1 MTLSNRVIGG
11 ALLGT
16 FAIGLMIWLG
26 TSLSFY
32 QTHHAYQQR
41 QLVWLAPLLKMDEQR
56 KTNVD
61 LSTWLTPALE
71 NSNINEL
78 KIYQG
83 EQLVFHYP
91 ARSVESLALPVEP
104 VQKLML
110 ATDLSLEWR
119 LGSPLQDPATLI
131 HLAVIFVCWLI
142 VVLLL
147 GRGMMWWLR
156 RQLHGVELLAVR
168 GQLILQNR
176 LYALDHALSDE
187 RPTSASQALTQLQ
200 EQQYQAS
207 KQRSDL
213 DTFTRTNVFVDK
225 KMGIGNRLFFENRL
239 EASLS
244 DPNLEMAS
252 LLLVELQDLDHI
264 NHDLGYQQGDA
275 LLLAASL
282 HLEHAL
288 QRYADAISGRYT
300 SNTFAI
306 LLPHVDE
313 QEAKAAANYILKS
326 LQRLPWPATVREP
339 ALFIGAVSFA
349 FGELLHQ
356 VQEEAE
362 LALRSAALQNTNS
375 GYFMYDKGAS
385 PDILGNGTVRWRTL
399 LSRALEK
406 DRLFLEP
413 QTTYTV
419 AHEPAMI
426 ELYARIE
433 DEHGRKLSAANF
445 MPKAEK
451 CGLLATLEKAIVQ
464 RVLSQLQQ
472 PERSLPLS
480 LNLSVA
486 SLLQSSFYQWLMF
499 ELLSLPK
506 PLLSTLN
513 IEFPE
518 KEISCH
524 YQQLAKPL
532 HALKALGCLLT
543 ADHVGKTVVS
553 SQYIKDFGVDY
564 LKLDASLVRDI
575 ESKTINQIAV
585 SSLIGSHVAGAKVIA
600 TGVETAAEW
609 QCLVDLGI
617 DGGQGYFFTS

>member
-11 ALLGT
+11 ALFGT
-16 FAIGLMIWLG
+16 FAIGLIIVLG

-41 QLVWLAPLLKMDEQR
+41 QLAWLVPLLKMDEQQ
-56 KTNVD
+56 KANTD
-61 LSTWLTPALE
+61 LSTCLTLALE
-71 NSNINEL
+71 SSNINEL
-78 KIYQG
+78 KVYQG
-83 EQLVFHYP
+83 ERLVFHYP
-91 ARSVESLALPVEP
+91 TSPIESFSLPVELF
-104 VQKLML
+104 QKLML
-110 ATDLSLEWR
+110 ATDLILEWR
-119 LGSPLQDPATLI
+119 LGSPLQDSATLI
-131 HLAVIFVCWLI
+131 RLAVIFVCCLI
-142 VVLLL
+142 MVLLL
-147 GRGMMWWLR
+147 GGGMILWLR
-156 RQLHGVELLAVR
+156 RQLSGVELLAVR
-168 GQLILQNR
+168 SQLILQNR

-200 EQQYQAS
+200 EQLHQAS
-207 KQRSDL
+207 KQRSEL

-244 DPNLEMAS
+244 DPNLEMAT

-264 NHDLGYQQGDA
+264 NYDLGYQQGDA
-275 LLLAASL
+275 LLLATTL

-288 QRYADAISGRYT
+288 QRYADAIPGRYT
-300 SNTFAI
+300 GNIFAI
-306 LLPHVDE
+306 LLPHVGE

-326 LQRLPWPATVREP
+326 LQRLSWPATIREP
-339 ALFIGAVSFA
+339 AIFIGGVSFA

-362 LALRSAALQNTNS
+362 LALRSAALQNPNY

-399 LSRALEK
+399 LTRALEK
-406 DRLFLEP
+406 DRLILVP

-419 AHEPAMI
+419 AHEPVMI
-426 ELYARIE
+426 EFYARIN
-433 DEHGRKLSAANF
+433 DEQGRKIAAARF

-451 CGLLATLEKAIVQ
+451 CGLLSPLDKAVVQ

-472 PERSLPLS
+472 PERQLPLS

-486 SLLQSSFYQWLMF
+486 SLLQPSFSQWLMF
-499 ELLSLPK
+499 ELLPLPK
-506 PLLSTLN
+506 SLLSALS

-518 KEISCH
+518 KDISRH

-543 ADHVGKTVVS
+543 VDHVGKTVVS
-553 SQYIKDFGVDY
+553 SQYIKDFGIDY

-575 ESKTINQIAV
+575 DSKTINQIAV
-585 SSLIGSHVAGAKVIA
+585 SSLIGSHVAGGKVIA

-609 QCLVDLGI
+609 QCLIDLGI
-617 DGGQGYFFTS
+617 DGGQGYFFSS